1 MISALID
8 GTVLAQESGGSSSS
22 SASEFG
28 PVEML
33 MIAAVVLCIV
43 LAAFFAMSETA
54 LTRVSRIKANSLAED
69 GRKGAGPLKRLAD
82 RPEIFITPLLLLVL
96 LCHLIISTLLT
107 LLVEGPFGFIGVV
120 VALALE
126 LVFIFVLSEA
136 GPKTWALQHTERAA
150 LIAAPPVSFV
160 VSLPPLK
167 VLTRGLIWLTNLVI
181 PGKGLPHGPA
191 TSEQELLAMADAAHE
206 DDVIEKGE
214 REIIHSVIEFG
225 DTVTREVMV
234 PRPDMVT
241 VAATATIDEA
251 MDLAI
256 KHGFSRIPA
265 SRESKDDI
273 AGIVY
278 VKDLMRASRDGRAGE
293 SVGSIV
299 RPARFAPEGKRV
311 AELMRE
317 MQALKYHMAIV
328 LDEYGGTAGLVTLE
342 DLIEELVGEIVD
354 EYDVEEPQLERLPN
368 GDVRVTSRMLIDEIN
383 DLLDVEWPSE
393 DWDSVGGLV
402 FNLLGHP
409 AAEGETVEYHGH
421 RLRAERVKGRRIGR
435 VRITRIPDPEDAGRE
450 ALLHEA

>member
-1 MISALID
+1 MIHGLVAQKAGETSSSQF
-8 GTVLAQESGGSSSS
+8 GTVQVL
-22 SASEFG
+22 
-28 PVEML
+28 ML
-33 MIAAVVLCIV
+33 VAVVV
-43 LAAFFAMSETA
+43 LIFLAGFFAMSETA
-54 LTRVSRIKANSLAED
+54 LTRVSRVKATGLVEERRRGSMA
-69 GRKGAGPLKRLAD
+69 LKRLVD
-82 RPEIFITPLLLLVL
+82 HPERFLNPLLLLL
-96 LCHLIISTLLT
+96 LLTHLTISTLLT
-107 LLVEGPFGFIGVV
+107 LLVEGPFGAIGVV
-120 VALALE
+120 IALFLE
-126 LVFIFVLSEA
+126 LVFIFILSEA
-136 GPKTWALQHTERAA
+136 GPKTWALQNGERAA
-150 LIAAPPVSFV
+150 LLVAPAVNAL
-160 VSLPPLK
+160 VSLPPIQL
-167 VLTRGLIWLTNLVI
+167 LSRFLIWISNVLL

-241 VAATATIDEA
+241 VAATATIHEA

-278 VKDLMRASRDGRAGE
+278 VKDLMRASRDGRADE

-368 GDVRVTSRMLIDEIN
+368 GDVRVTSRMLIDELN

-435 VRITRIPDPEDAGRE
+435 VRITSIADPEDSGLEVLLYE
-450 ALLHEA
+450 A